1 MHNNIFTHGLTNK
14 HSHTHWVPSV
24 GTPVS
29 LRVSIVVHLAVL
41 CSTLCSQHASHLK
54 PDTYGPVA
62 CWSDT
67 PLLLWSH
74 CRCWGHSTWLTVM
87 RSLYKLSLFDS
98 KVMNMPCFLCWE
110 LVMSWRAASNSQC
123 FLLRQYID
131 RWKLGVSN
139 TRWCNLPF
147 RSLLSVANWLNCI
160 NREACSVGQRRAGM
174 RDRKGMREGSSWCE
188 GVSPHNGGKIWSG
201 IIKSNNQQRWS
212 CELLFLPQPASILG
226 CDITHSPVS
235 INNSRNMMQGHGLH
249 TFDGLVLFQSLIK
262 SLLIAQKVGFS
273 AITCAQLS

>member
-1 MHNNIFTHGLTNK
+1 MDSQINTLTHIGFL
-14 HSHTHWVPSV
+14 VQ
-24 GTPVS
+24 G
-29 LRVSIVVHLAVL
+29 HLCL
-41 CSTLCSQHASHLK
+41 C
-54 PDTYGPVA
+54 VF
-62 CWSDT
+62 
-67 PLLLWSH
+67 PLL
-74 CRCWGHSTWLTVM
+74 STWLCCAPHCAPSMPPIWNQTPMDQYPAGVI
-87 RSLYKLSLFDS
+87 RLSFSGATADAEDIPLGSQWCVLCINSLYLIARLWICPLF
-98 KVMNMPCFLCWE
+98 FHWE

-131 RWKLGVSN
+131 RWKLGVFN
-139 TRWCNLPF
+139 TWWCNLPF

-160 NREACSVGQRRAGM
+160 NREACSVGQRGAGM
-174 RDRKGMREGSSWCE
+174 RDMKGMREGSSWCE

-212 CELLFLPQPASILG
+212 CEVLFLPRPASILG

-235 INNSRNMMQGHGLH
+235 INNSRNAMQGHGLH

-262 SLLIAQKVGFS
+262 SLLTTQKVGFS